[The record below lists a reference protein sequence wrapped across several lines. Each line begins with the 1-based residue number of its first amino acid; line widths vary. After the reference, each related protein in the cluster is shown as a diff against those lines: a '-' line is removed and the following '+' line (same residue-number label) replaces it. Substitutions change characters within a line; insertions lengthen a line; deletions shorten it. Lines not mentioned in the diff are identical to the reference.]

1 MFDHQNPE
9 FRYNF
14 FCNLIPLKLLFK
26 NKFIVLVGFMG
37 AGKTSLGRGLSKKL
51 NLPHIDT
58 DYEIEKIKNMKISN
72 IFEFYGENYF
82 RELEQ
87 DTIINIIS
95 KNKSSSIS
103 LGGGSFLNI
112 KLREYIKNKCISIW
126 INVNIDIIYKR
137 INRIDCISSYYTN
150 NLSHLYTPFPL
161 AKVLCRSLSFS
172 ISIKTLFICFCKNSI
187 LTLLCIPS
195 SIALF
200 KRSTDL
206 YKSSTNI

>member
-1 MFDHQNPE
+1 M
-9 FRYNF
+9 
-14 FCNLIPLKLLFK
+14 IPLKLSFK
-26 NKFIVLVGFMG
+26 NKFIVLIGFMG

-95 KNKSSSIS
+95 KNKSSIIS
-103 LGGGSFLNI
+103 LGGGSFLNL
-112 KLREYIKNKCISIW
+112 KLREYIKKKCISIW

-137 INRIDCISSYYTN
+137 LNYSKNIRPVFSKMKSKRDLEILLNKRNLIYKEADIKIDSGKLNKNR
-150 NLSHLYTPFPL
+150 L
-161 AKVLCRSLSFS
+161 VE
-172 ISIKTLFICFCKNSI
+172 KTLHKINKYMESNNEN
-187 LTLLCIPS
+187 
-195 SIALF
+195 
-200 KRSTDL
+200 
-206 YKSSTNI
+206 Y

>member
-1 MFDHQNPE
+1 M
-9 FRYNF
+9 
-14 FCNLIPLKLLFK
+14 IPLKLLFK

-95 KNKSSSIS
+95 KNKSSIIS

-112 KLREYIKNKCISIW
+112 KLREYIKKKCISIW

-137 INRIDCISSYYTN
+137 INNSKNIRPVFSKMKSKRDLEILLN
-150 NLSHLYTPFPL
+150 KRNLIYKEADIKIESGKLNKSL
-161 AKVLCRSLSFS
+161 LVEKVLHKINKYLENYNENC
-172 ISIKTLFICFCKNSI
+172 
-187 LTLLCIPS
+187 
-195 SIALF
+195 
-200 KRSTDL
+200 
-206 YKSSTNI
+206 

>member
-1 MFDHQNPE
+1 M
-9 FRYNF
+9 
-14 FCNLIPLKLLFK
+14 IPLKLPFN

-87 DTIINIIS
+87 NIIIDIINQK
-95 KNKSSSIS
+95 KNSVIS

-112 KLREYIKNKCISIW
+112 KVREIIKKKCISIW
-126 INVNIDIIYKR
+126 LHTDINTIYSR
-137 INRIDCISSYYTN
+137 MENTN
-150 NLSHLYTPFPL
+150 NIRPL
-161 AKVLCRSLSFS
+161 FSKIKNKPDLEVLLKKRSL
-172 ISIKTLFICFCKNSI
+172 IYQEADIKINTKDYKKNYLI
-187 LTLLCIPS
+187 NKIFRKL
-195 SIALF
+195 
-200 KRSTDL
+200 K
-206 YKSSTNI
+206 YGEE